1 MNFLKNTAKF
11 VTRYMAAIVIAVTV
25 PGAIFS
31 AWHNISGAIA
41 ANMMANRMGQ
51 AASKEEPDRN
61 AAEGDRIDN
70 PGKY

>member
-31 AWHNISGAIA
+31 AWHNISGAIV
-41 ANMMANRMGQ
+41 ANLMRQ
-51 AASKEEPDRN
+51 AATNAPKEEKTEHST
-61 AAEGDRIDN
+61 A
-70 PGKY
+70 K